1 MRVIGGANTIWFDR
15 HAARWD
21 VRDARWEHGRSLGE
35 IGRLRGLWLR
45 SGVCE
50 QLMMADLRGWG
61 LKRRGW

>member
-50 QLMMADLRGWG
+50 
-61 LKRRGW
+61 